1 MLSDRL
7 HSGNDSCDRV
17 PFLKKRSLV
26 IQNKYDYSKGP
37 KMTITRNESS
47 SEHGVMMRLLRQ
59 LLFFGLLFEGLGMLS
74 LKVLL
79 AIVAVCLAIVM
90 CTHFVCSRDV
100 NSA

>member
-1 MLSDRL
+1 MLL
-7 HSGNDSCDRV
+7 LLLLLLVGVVVLVLVVC
-17 PFLKKRSLV
+17 SLLLLLFFV
-26 IQNKYDYSKGP
+26 FDC
-37 KMTITRNESS
+37 S

-79 AIVAVCLAIVM
+79 SIVAVCLAIVM
-90 CTHFVCSRDV
+90 CAHFACSRDV

>member
-1 MLSDRL
+1 M
-7 HSGNDSCDRV
+7 
-17 PFLKKRSLV
+17 